1 MAKKDPVSI
10 YSFRPPDVR
19 SGGRGFKSHI
29 TVVHPEP
36 LDRKLAL
43 ASHRV
48 AMTKPVKQ
56 VACVLGFGFVGVIFG
71 FAAALNALKWIGY
84 DTAVRVGPLT
94 VVVAPLIPTTERQ
107 AVQLASG
114 IWLML
119 PLFLGSMSIFGC
131 IGGYVGNKI
140 TRSKDK

>member
-1 MAKKDPVSI
+1 MSWCSKHLNKRV
-10 YSFRPPDVR
+10 Y
-19 SGGRGFKSHI
+19 
-29 TVVHPEP
+29 PEP

-43 ASHRV
+43 LSHRV

-71 FAAALNALKWIGY
+71 FAAALNALEWIGY
-84 DTAVRVGPLT
+84 DTAVRIGPLM
-94 VVVAPLIPTTERQ
+94 VEVAPLIPTTERQ

>member
-1 MAKKDPVSI
+1 M
-10 YSFRPPDVR
+10 
-19 SGGRGFKSHI
+19 GSHW
-29 TVVHPEP
+29 VVMSKAEI
-36 LDRKLAL
+36 LKFI
-43 ASHRV
+43 V
-48 AMTKPVKQ
+48 M

>member
-1 MAKKDPVSI
+1 MSWCSKHLNKRV
-10 YSFRPPDVR
+10 YL
-19 SGGRGFKSHI
+19 
-29 TVVHPEP
+29 EP

-43 ASHRV
+43 LSHRV

-71 FAAALNALKWIGY
+71 FAAALNALEWIAY

-94 VVVAPLIPTTERQ
+94 VVVAPLIPSTEWQ

-114 IWLML
+114 SWKTFR
-119 PLFLGSMSIFGC
+119 PFAASP
-131 IGGYVGNKI
+131 
-140 TRSKDK
+140 RSRASFVSAATSSGL